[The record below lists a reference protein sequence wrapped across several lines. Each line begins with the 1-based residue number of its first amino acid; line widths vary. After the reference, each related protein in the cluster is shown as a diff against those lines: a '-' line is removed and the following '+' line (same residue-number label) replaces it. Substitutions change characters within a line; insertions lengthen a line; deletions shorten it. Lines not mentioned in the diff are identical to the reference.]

1 MNKNLMN
8 LLIDIK
14 RFGKQKL
21 KFGEIDSNL
30 LDQQKGNR
38 QGGVLEPLEFI

>member
-1 MNKNLMN
+1 MNSNLIN
-8 LLIDIK
+8 LLMDIK

-21 KFGEIDSNL
+21 QFNDFDSKL
-30 LDQQKGNR
+30 LNQWKGNR